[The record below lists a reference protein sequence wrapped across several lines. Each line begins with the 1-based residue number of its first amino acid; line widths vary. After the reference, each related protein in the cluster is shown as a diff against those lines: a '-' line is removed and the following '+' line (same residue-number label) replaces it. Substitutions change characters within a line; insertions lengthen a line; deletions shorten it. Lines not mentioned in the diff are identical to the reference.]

1 MDGRSFDSID
11 LCSKKGKNY
20 NENYSNQIEVSL
32 NFNTKGTDW
41 TEVFKTS
48 GKFSNQEVLE

>member
-32 NFNTKGTDW
+32 NFNTKRYRLNRS
-41 TEVFKTS
+41 FKTS
-48 GKFSNQEVLE
+48 GKLSNQEVLE